1 MLVVAGALQI
11 RCVYYLVLQMQNQKS
26 QMVMLVKEEGGGSGG
41 QSAEN
46 EALFLGSFPSIPLQF
61 GLIGFSLLLVFL

>member
-1 MLVVAGALQI
+1 
-11 RCVYYLVLQMQNQKS
+11 MQNQKS

-61 GLIGFSLLLVFL
+61 GLIGFSLLLVFLWCLFS

>member
-1 MLVVAGALQI
+1 
-11 RCVYYLVLQMQNQKS
+11 MQNQKS
-26 QMVMLVKEEGGGSGG
+26 QTVMLVKEEGGGSGG